1 MFQDEKKSQFSELLS
16 NLWGKLV
23 TVSAIQLQGGGCINK
38 AAILTTSEGKV
49 FVKWNY
55 STLAPMF
62 EAEEKG
68 LQLLRSAGEVIIP
81 KVLGRVTSED
91 ETFLFLEMISPNEI
105 KKDFYED
112 FGKRLANIHKHSA
125 PQFGLD
131 HDNYIG
137 SLVQINTLTDNWN
150 DFFYEHRL
158 LVQLMLAF
166 DAQKLDKSILIHFEN
181 LHQRLNEIFP
191 KEPSSL
197 LHGDLWGGNILKG
210 QDGSVC
216 LIDPAVYYG
225 HREME
230 LAYTKMFDDHPDS
243 FYSAYHNE
251 FPIKKGFEDRAD
263 IYNLY
268 PLLVHVNLFGGG
280 YVNQVKEIISLF

>member
-1 MFQDEKKSQFSELLS
+1 MFEDAKKYQFSKLLS
-16 NLWGKLV
+16 NLWGKTV
-23 TVSAIQLQGGGCINK
+23 TVNHIQPQGGGCINK
-38 AAILTTSEGKV
+38 AAIITTSEEKL

-55 STLAPMF
+55 STLASMF

-68 LQLLRSAGEVIIP
+68 LKLLRSTGEVIIP
-81 KVLGRVTSED
+81 RVLGRVIAED
-91 ETFLFLEMISPNEI
+91 ETFLFLEMISPSQI
-105 KKDFYED
+105 KEDFHED
-112 FGKRLANIHKHSA
+112 FGRRLANMHKHSA

-137 SLVQINTLTDNWN
+137 SLVQINTPTDDWN
-150 DFFYEHRL
+150 YFFYEHRL
-158 LVQLMLAF
+158 LVQLQLAF
-166 DAQKLDKSILIHFEN
+166 DAHKLDKSILFHFEN
-181 LHQRLNEIFP
+181 LYQRLNEILP
-191 KEPSSL
+191 KEPPSL

-230 LAYTKMFDDHPDS
+230 LAYTNMFDHHPEA
-243 FYSAYHNE
+243 FYKAYHDEFPMENE
-251 FPIKKGFEDRAD
+251 FDKRVD

-280 YVNQVKEIISLF
+280 YIEQVKRIIRVF